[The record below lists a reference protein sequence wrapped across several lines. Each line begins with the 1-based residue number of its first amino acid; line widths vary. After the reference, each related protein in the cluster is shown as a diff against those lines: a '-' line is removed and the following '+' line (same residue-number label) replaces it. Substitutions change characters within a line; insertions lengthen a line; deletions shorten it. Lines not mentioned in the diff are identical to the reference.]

1 MSQLI
6 QAEQLLENTTTSNW
20 VIIDCQSDLKDR
32 KNSYKLYQDGHLP
45 NAIHAHLEDDLSS
58 IIIPGKT
65 GRHPLPSSQQWQNT
79 LQRWGITK
87 DSMIVVYDQSNSMF
101 AARAW
106 WLLKWAG
113 LKSVF
118 VLDGGLKYWQSIG
131 GETTKTIPKR
141 TPSKIEIEAQPDL
154 ILAAKDLLEMPENSI
169 LLDARALD
177 RYKGKTEP
185 LDNKAGHIPG
195 ALNAD
200 FTKNLSEDNR
210 FLSTEDLTKRF
221 EKLKTKQIVSYCGS
235 GVTACHNILALQ
247 EAGFTNVQLYPGS
260 WSEWITDENRQIATG
275 IEGGVL

>member
-1 MSQLI
+1 M
-6 QAEQLLENTTTSNW
+6 A
-20 VIIDCQSDLKDR
+20 K
-32 KNSYKLYQDGHLP
+32 Y
-45 NAIHAHLEDDLSS
+45 SS
-58 IIIPGKT
+58 A
-65 GRHPLPSSQQWQNT
+65 L
-79 LQRWGITK
+79 
-87 DSMIVVYDQSNSMF
+87 F